1 MAKTDIKS
9 LFPEEISAML
19 SEMGEPSFR
28 GKQIFKWL
36 HEKRAENFDEM
47 TDIPLKL
54 RDKLKG
60 EVKIS
65 NVNIVEKVVSSKDNT
80 VKYLFG
86 LDNDNIIESVLMDYS
101 FGSSVC
107 VSTQAGCRMGCSFCA
122 STLSGLSYNLLPGEM
137 LSEVYKISKDTGK
150 QIKGVV
156 LMGSGEPLD
165 NYENTLRFIKL
176 INSPDGMNLGQRHI
190 TLSTCGLVDK
200 IYMLAEEELQITLA
214 VSLHAPN
221 DEIRN
226 SLMPISKKHKMDDL
240 LLACKRYADRT
251 KRRITFE
258 YALIKNVNDNE
269 KCAYELAERL
279 KNMLCHVNLIPIND
293 VKERNY
299 VKSSYETI
307 QNFARILE
315 LKGIETTVRRKLG
328 SDINAACGQ
337 LRKGY
342 MDRKK

>member
-1 MAKTDIKS
+1 MAKRDIKS
-9 LFPEEISAML
+9 MFPEEISSML
-19 SEMGEPSFR
+19 SEEMGEPAFR
-28 GKQIFKWL
+28 GRQIFKWL
-36 HEKRAENFDEM
+36 HEKGAESFDEM
-47 TDIPLKL
+47 TDIPLKIRENL
-54 RDKLKG
+54 AG
-60 EVKIS
+60 AVKIS
-65 NVNIVEKVVSSKDNT
+65 NARIIEKQASQKDGT

-86 LDNDNIIESVLMDYS
+86 LDNDNTIEGVLMEYS
-101 FGSSVC
+101 FGSAVC
-107 VSTQAGCRMGCSFCA
+107 VSAQAGCRMGCSFCA
-122 STLSGLSYNLLPGEM
+122 SAVSGLSYSLLAGEM
-137 LSEVYKISKDTGK
+137 LSQVYKISKDTGK
-150 QIKGVV
+150 PVKSVV

-176 INSPDGMNLGQRHI
+176 INSPHGMNLGQRHI

-226 SLMPISKKHKMDDL
+226 RLMPISRKHKMDEL
-240 LLACKRYADRT
+240 LLACKRYSDRT

-258 YALIKNVNDNE
+258 YALIKGVNDSE
-269 KCAYELAERL
+269 KCATELAERL
-279 KNMLCHVNLIPIND
+279 KNMLCHVNLIPVND

-299 VKSSYETI
+299 VKSSTEAI
-307 QNFARILE
+307 NAFARVLE
-315 LKGIETTVRRKLG
+315 LKGVEVTVRRKLG

-342 MDRKK
+342 LDK